1 MKNLETKLSSVSVYR
16 RGCQMTSEGRI
27 EMEAGSVRC
36 RIEGLT
42 AGTDSE
48 SVRLRTSEGLKAYEV
63 QVVYPDEDEQ
73 KEITREVDEKIT
85 LCDAAI
91 DACQVQE
98 ELWKSN
104 LSFKSREGLDLAKM
118 EEYEGMLAEKLTR
131 AAERKLA
138 LEKEKEG
145 LLKERRELEKKLG
158 RPYVTAVLSC
168 EKDGTYYVQLQ
179 TFDHAASWHP
189 AYEIRTDGETGPLS
203 LRLRA
208 AVRQNTDADWEQTEL
223 KLYTGTPSQAAGI
236 PVLNPTHLRF
246 YQPVMYAKRASAP
259 GNMMMAMGSAMM
271 DAAMEETA
279 EMDFA
284 ESERTEAEVNAQE
297 TMTEYA
303 LKGKWN
309 VASDGKEVM
318 ADLSEKQ
325 IECEYHVVTVPKK
338 DTSAYLAAAVRT
350 ADLEDVLHS
359 RAAVYLKDTYAGEV
373 VINADLT
380 KDTYELSLGRDETV
394 SVRRNQTRK
403 YTSSVLL
410 KNQYKTE
417 YAYETAVVSN
427 KQKPCKVTVID
438 QIPVSEEKTI
448 IVEKTELSGGKLNE
462 ETGEVVFEAE
472 LAPGESRTFTLAWNV
487 LRPKDKEIVEAE
499 APAASGFCPVCGARV
514 FGRFCPE
521 CGAEVS

>member
-1 MKNLETKLSSVSVYR
+1 MPNPN
-16 RGCQMTSEGRI
+16 
-27 EMEAGSVRC
+27 A
-36 RIEGLT
+36 
-42 AGTDSE
+42 
-48 SVRLRTSEGLKAYEV
+48 
-63 QVVYPDEDEQ
+63 
-73 KEITREVDEKIT
+73 
-85 LCDAAI
+85 
-91 DACQVQE
+91 
-98 ELWKSN
+98 
-104 LSFKSREGLDLAKM
+104 
-118 EEYEGMLAEKLTR
+118 
-131 AAERKLA
+131 RK
-138 LEKEKEG
+138 
-145 LLKERRELEKKLG
+145 
-158 RPYVTAVLSC
+158 
-168 EKDGTYYVQLQ
+168 
-179 TFDHAASWHP
+179 
-189 AYEIRTDGETGPLS
+189 
-203 LRLRA
+203 
-208 AVRQNTDADWEQTEL
+208 QN
-223 KLYTGTPSQAAGI
+223 
-236 PVLNPTHLRF
+236 
-246 YQPVMYAKRASAP
+246 
-259 GNMMMAMGSAMM
+259 
-271 DAAMEETA
+271 
-279 EMDFA
+279 
-284 ESERTEAEVNAQE
+284 
-297 TMTEYA
+297 
-303 LKGKWN
+303 
-309 VASDGKEVM
+309 ASDGKEVM

-338 DTSAYLAAAVRT
+338 DTGAYLAAAVRT

-499 APAASGFCPVCGARV
+499 APAASGFCPVCGAKV